1 MLQSLGV
8 TSDWYRVRFAYPD
21 ADQVSEIMPNL
32 PIPDWPRW
40 FSWKISAADFEQRRE
55 PYVLYKNYPER
66 FDDFM
71 GRMHMITTDLPREVA
86 RMAAANAPPPDPMI
100 ARSYLVCIPIPPR
113 TVGKRS

>member
-1 MLQSLGV
+1 
-8 TSDWYRVRFAYPD
+8 
-21 ADQVSEIMPNL
+21 MPNL

-71 GRMHMITTDLPREVA
+71 GRMHMITTDLPRY
-86 RMAAANAPPPDPMI
+86 RG
-100 ARSYLVCIPIPPR
+100 RSKPGGLMHSTNQRLWDALDWTTCNIPPVLR
-113 TVGKRS
+113 WSN